1 MPYIIV
7 HKSILSD
14 SLVDHLQQLGA
25 GQARCHG
32 DYCSLSSPQPVN
44 IDALDALSEQFQV
57 DINLFPQSHRAGPG
71 DVHSIDL
78 QKIAL
83 LITDMD
89 STLINIECVDEI
101 ADFAGKKA
109 EVSAITEAA
118 MRGELDFNAS
128 LSRRVAVLKGLSVN
142 VLDEVYRH
150 RLTLNPGAETLIQ
163 GLQHQRI
170 KTALVSGGFTYFTD
184 KLRQRL
190 GFDFVLSN
198 VLGLENEELTGEVKG
213 EIVNAERKAQ
223 FLQDICNQM
232 NIDTRQAVAVGDG
245 ANDLKM
251 MYLAGMS
258 VAYRAKPAVR
268 QQADFKINHS
278 GLDSI
283 LHILDFAKQCETM

>member
-1 MPYIIV
+1 MPHLV
-7 HKSILSD
+7 LHKPSLSD
-14 SLVDHLQQLGA
+14 SLLQNLQQLGA
-25 GQARCHG
+25 AHAHCHG
-32 DYCSLSSPQPVN
+32 AYFTLNCPQPV
-44 IDALDALSEQFQV
+44 DPEALESLSEQYQV
-57 DINLFPQSHRAGPG
+57 DINVFPESGASDGQTT
-71 DVHSIDL
+71 DL
-78 QKIAL
+78 KNMAL

-150 RLTLNPGAETLIQ
+150 RLKLNPGAEALLQ
-163 GLQHQRI
+163 GLQQQQI

-184 KLRQRL
+184 KLRERL

-198 VLGLENEELTGEVKG
+198 VLGLEDGELTGEVKG
-213 EIVNAERKAQ
+213 EIVNADRKAQ
-223 FLQDICNQM
+223 FLQDICSEM
-232 NIDTRQAVAVGDG
+232 NIDTRQAIAVGDG

-251 MYLAGMS
+251 MHLAGLS
-258 VAYRAKPAVR
+258 VAFRAKPTVR
-268 QQADFKINHS
+268 RQADIQLNYS

-283 LHILDFAKQCETM
+283 LHILDFANNYTKKSA